1 MICASIARTRHKM
14 MIAEYQAASDQGA
27 DLVELR
33 VDYLRRGEPDF
44 SRLLKQKG
52 CPVIIA
58 CRRPQDGGRFAGTEE
73 QRLRILRTA
82 IAMGV
87 DYVDLELDIADE
99 IPRFGKTK
107 RIISYHN
114 FETTP
119 QNLEIIHAQMCK
131 LDPDII
137 KMATL
142 AERPSDNVRMLQLV
156 RKSKVPMVGFCM
168 GELGIPSRILA
179 GKFGAPFTYAAFNKE
194 RRLAPGQLSF
204 EEMRDIYRYN
214 RIGKDTE
221 VFAVIG
227 DPLAHSLSPHVHNA
241 AYKALDLNCV
251 YVPFRVPKDHFD
263 TFLQDVEPLGIKGFS
278 VTIPHKEAAVEKV
291 AVADGS
297 VQMIG
302 ALNTLV
308 RGDEGWYGYNTDYRA
323 AMECLEEVLG
333 GQPGETAPFSGKHF
347 LVLGAGGVGRAI
359 VFGLVRRGAIVT
371 VANRTRRRA
380 EQLARDAECRWIEWD
395 KRIAMPAEGLVNCTP
410 IGMYPD
416 IDKCPIPPSYLRE
429 GMIVFDT
436 VYHPENTVLIKEAK
450 SRGCRVITGV
460 DMFVRQAALQFQ
472 IFTEQD
478 APRDLMAKVAR
489 QYLSPLRPDIAAEVT

>member
-14 MIAEYQAASDQGA
+14 MIAEYKAASEQGA

-33 VDYLRRGEPDF
+33 LDYLRREPDF
-44 SRLLKQKG
+44 RRLLEFRG
-52 CPVIIA
+52 CPVIVS
-58 CRRPQDGGRFAGTEE
+58 CRRPQDGGRYAGTEE
-73 QRLRILRTA
+73 QRKLILRAA
-82 IAMGV
+82 IAAGV
-87 DYVDLELDIADE
+87 DYVDLEIDIADE

-107 RIISYHN
+107 RIVSYHN

-119 QNLEIIHAQMCK
+119 QNLPAIHAQLCA

-168 GELGIPSRILA
+168 GELGVPSRILTV
-179 GKFGAPFTYAAFNKE
+179 KFGAPFTYAAFNKE

-204 EEMRDIYRYN
+204 EEMREIYHCHRVN
-214 RIGKDTE
+214 KDTE
-221 VFAVIG
+221 LFAVIG
-227 DPLAHSLSPHVHNA
+227 DPLAHTLSPHVHNA
-241 AYKALDLNCV
+241 AFRHEGMNRV
-251 YVPFRVPKDHFD
+251 YVPFRVPQDAFD
-263 TFLQDVEPLGIKGFS
+263 TFLDDVEPLGFRGFS
-278 VTIPHKEAAVEKV
+278 VTIPHKEAAVDKV

-297 VQMIG
+297 VEMVG

-308 RGDEGWYGYNTDYRA
+308 RGEEGWYGYNTDYRA

-347 LVLGAGGVGRAI
+347 LVLGAGGVGRAV

-371 VANRTRRRA
+371 IANRTRHRGER
-380 EQLARDAECRWIEWD
+380 LAKEAGCRCIEWD
-395 KRIAMPAEGLVNCTP
+395 KRVAMPAEALVNCTP
-410 IGMYPD
+410 IGMFPD
-416 IDKCPIPPSYLRE
+416 VNACPIPPSYLRE

-436 VYHPENTVLIKEAK
+436 VYHPEQTVLIKEAK

-472 IFTEQD
+472 LFTERE
-478 APRDLMAKVAR
+478 APTSLMTKVVR
-489 QYLSPLRPDIAAEVT
+489 QFLSPLRRDIAAEVT